1 MSIMINLFLVLYL
14 LSISLATILG
24 VIWLLTAIFTLEKKA
39 HKALLTKYHTD
50 KSV

>member
-14 LSISLATILG
+14 LSISLATVLG
-24 VIWLLTAIFTLEKKA
+24 VIWMLTAIFKLEKKA
-39 HKALLTKYHTD
+39 HKALLSKYHMD